1 MASFIGILK
10 QYKSTFWVANSIEL
24 IERMAWYG
32 FFSLFANYLTKSTDL
47 GGLEFTQS
55 QKGMIMGIGTGI
67 LYFLPIITGAIADR
81 FGYKKVLVLAFSVYV
96 SAFLAFPYFDTFTG
110 VFMVYIY
117 LAIGAALFKPVIS
130 ATIAK
135 TTNDENASMGFGIF
149 YMMVNLGAF
158 IGPLITMPNQDH
170 LFTIVASIISVN
182 FILLFFYTEPDR
194 KQDKK
199 PLGESFKT
207 IYQNI
212 VTVFSNLQFM
222 VFLLII
228 AGFWTMYNQL
238 FFTLPVFIEMWVDS
252 SHLYT
257 FFAEHFP
264 IISNN
269 YAFNGQIKPEFITN
283 SGAFFIIAF
292 QLIVS
297 FLVMKLRPLNAMI
310 TGIIIA
316 TIGMS
321 LTLISQSAIF
331 IIVAIFVFAIG
342 EMSASPKIT
351 EYIGRIAPKDKK
363 ALYMGFA
370 YVPMFLGNILAG
382 IVSGVVFGQMSD
394 KFLFAKDYA
403 QANGLSVD
411 NNLTNNQMF
420 ESLAHQ
426 MNISP
431 LEFTKIL
438 WSQYHPSNFWYVI
451 AAIGSF
457 AVVCLYFYDRYMQKS
472 QNNNQLIK
480 K

>member
-1 MASFIGILK
+1 MASFVGILK
-10 QYKSTFWVANSIEL
+10 QYKSTFWIANTIEL
-24 IERMAWYG
+24 FERMAWYG
-32 FFSLFANYLTKSTDL
+32 FFFLFANYLTKSTDL

-81 FGYKKVLVLAFSVYV
+81 YGYKKILTLAFVVYI
-96 SAFLAFPYFDTFTG
+96 SAFLAFPLFDTFTG

-135 TTNDENASMGFGIF
+135 TTNDENSSMGFGIF
-149 YMMVNLGAF
+149 YMMVNMGAF
-158 IGPLITMPNQDH
+158 IGPLITMPFQDN
-170 LFTIVASIISVN
+170 LFYIVAAMISVN
-182 FILLFFYTEPDR
+182 FILLLFYIEPDR
-194 KQDKK
+194 KHDSK
-199 PLGESFKT
+199 PLGESLKT

-212 VTVFSNLQFM
+212 ITVGSNLQFM

-238 FFTLPVFIEMWVDS
+238 FFTLPVFVEMWVDS
-252 SHLYT
+252 SHLYA
-257 FFAEHFP
+257 FYAEHFP
-264 IISNN
+264 IIAEN
-269 YAFNGQIKPEFITN
+269 YGHNGQIQPEFITN

-292 QLIVS
+292 QLIIS
-297 FLVMKLRPLNAMI
+297 YLVMKLRPLNAMI

-321 LTLISQSAIF
+321 LTLISQSAVF
-331 IIVAIFVFAIG
+331 VIVAIFIFAIG

-382 IVSGVVFGQMSD
+382 IVSGVVYEKYSD
-394 KFLFAKDYA
+394 KYKFAEDFA
-403 QANGLSVD
+403 AANNLIVD
-411 NNLTNNQMF
+411 DKLTNNQMF
-420 ESLAHQ
+420 LSLAEQ
-426 MNISP
+426 QNITP
-431 LEFTKIL
+431 LEFTNLL
-438 WSQYHPSNFWYVI
+438 WQQYHPSNFWMVI
-451 AAIGSF
+451 AAIGGLAIISLF
-457 AVVCLYFYDRYMQKS
+457 FYDRHLQKS
-472 QNNNQLIK
+472 LQK
-480 K
+480 